1 MVTDREAC
9 AKIRSAENCIA
20 EERHLVFWRFAT
32 RKMGGSE
39 VILRKMQSLIVDDL
53 KLKPRSEREMGQ
65 DSEDDG
71 DICTPKAE
79 PPTEDDRPLE

>member
-1 MVTDREAC
+1 
-9 AKIRSAENCIA
+9 
-20 EERHLVFWRFAT
+20 
-32 RKMGGSE
+32 MGGSE

-79 PPTEDDRPLE
+79 PPTEDDWPLE